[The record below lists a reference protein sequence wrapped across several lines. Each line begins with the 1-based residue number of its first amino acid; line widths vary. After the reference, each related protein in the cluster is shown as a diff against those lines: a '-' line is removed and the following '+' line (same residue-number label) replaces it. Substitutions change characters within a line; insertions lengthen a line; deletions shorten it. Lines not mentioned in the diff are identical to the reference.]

1 MIRNHLVD
9 DQRISPCETT
19 FMTKKFLKFKF
30 ALFVIFILCSCQMKA
45 KKWASDDLIL
55 SDQATL
61 SFAEKLSEDQ
71 VAEDIDFLIFALSN
85 GYGGRQYV
93 PSDSFSQAI
102 TALKGISNPA
112 TMAEFHDRIDESLF
126 IVPDNHMSAYYMGSV
141 SKKRRNQNQLDVGHV
156 GANNIKDPKKIW
168 ETRIDQVGKKK
179 VLYISITDFP
189 DNESDIWKGFIES
202 ASALKKNADSI
213 VIDLRGNSGGD
224 DTKGMELAQ
233 LLFGHPFEHPISKQY
248 RSQTP
253 ETLALAVNKIKVQMI
268 NKKIQNQQVPPY
280 LVQDFDD
287 SKASYNMALN
297 GQLPLEYTR
306 TGKGGGKRSDPVTG
320 FKKPIYILM
329 DRVCAS
335 SCEFTIAAFEWN
347 KYVKRVGENTNGTF
361 HFSNVGM
368 AVLPNSKIKVNIP
381 TQYSEYYDKRF
392 IERIGLTPDIK
403 VSAGDDAYEVTKK
416 ILNGH

>member
-1 MIRNHLVD
+1 MW
-9 DQRISPCETT
+9 T
-19 FMTKKFLKFKF
+19 KFLKFKF
-30 ALFVIFILCSCQMKA
+30 ALIAIFVLCSCQTKP
-45 KKWASDDLIL
+45 KKWTSDNLII

-61 SFAEKLSEDQ
+61 NFADKLSEDQ
-71 VAEDIDFLIFALSN
+71 VAEDINFLIFALSN

-93 PSDSFSQAI
+93 PGDSFSQAI
-102 TALKGISNPA
+102 TALKGISKPA
-112 TMAEFHDRIDESLF
+112 TVAEFHDRIDESLF
-126 IVPDNHMSAYYMGSV
+126 IIPDNHMTAYYMGNV
-141 SKKRRNQNQLDVGHV
+141 SKKRRSQNELDIGHV
-156 GANNIKDPKKIW
+156 GANNIKDTKKNW
-168 ETRIDQVGKKK
+168 ETRIDRVGKKK
-179 VLYISITDFP
+179 VLYISITEFP
-189 DNESDIWKGFIES
+189 DSDNDVWAGFIAS
-202 ASALKKNADSI
+202 ASALKEKADAI

-224 DTKGMELAQ
+224 DTKGMELAE
-233 LLFGHPFEHPISKQY
+233 LLFGHPFEHPIIKQY

-253 ETLALAVNKIKVQMI
+253 ETLALAVTKIKVGMI
-268 NKKIQNQQVPPY
+268 NKKKQKVEIPPY
-280 LVQDFDD
+280 LVKEFENTEEQY
-287 SKASYNMALN
+287 KLALS
-297 GQLPLEYTR
+297 GQLPPEYIR
-306 TGKGGGKRSDPVTG
+306 TGKGGGKRSDPITG

-347 KYVKRVGENTNGTF
+347 EHVKKVGENTNGTF

-381 TQYSEYYDKRF
+381 TQYSEYYDHRF